1 MNIRALSA
9 FVLGG
14 ALALSALSASAD
26 DLVLHLSFND
36 DSGDTAVDQSG
47 FGNDATFFGNP
58 QWIDGVMDS
67 QGLGFDGATWGE
79 VPDDD
84 SLDLTGPLTLT
95 AWALVHPGGEAIQS
109 AMEKGPAWGA
119 GEYNL
124 AALYNGGTILQA
136 ADLPAACADT
146 NSGASIQDGT
156 WHHLAGVLDGAEIKM
171 YIDGVLDASMAC
183 VGSLTPN
190 DGALYIGARGGTGR
204 FLNGGLDELRIYNYA
219 LSATDV
225 EGDMNN
231 AAPVEARGK
240 MTTAWG
246 SLKAAR

>member
-1 MNIRALSA
+1 MKIRALSA
-9 FVLGG
+9 FALGG
-14 ALALSALSASAD
+14 ALALSTLTASAD

-36 DSGDTAVDQSG
+36 DSGSTAVDQSG

-58 QWIDGVMDS
+58 QWVDGVMDS
-67 QGLGFDGATWGE
+67 QGLAFDGATWGE
-79 VPDDD
+79 VADAD
-84 SLDLTGPLTLT
+84 SLDLTDTMTLT
-95 AWALVHPGGEAIQS
+95 AWALVNPGGEAIQS

-124 AALYNGGTILQA
+124 AALYNGGTLLQA

-146 NSGASIQDGT
+146 NVGASIQDGT
-156 WHHLAGVLDGAEIKM
+156 WHHLAGVLDGAEIKI
-171 YIDGVLDASMAC
+171 YIDGALDASMEC

-204 FLNGGLDELRIYNYA
+204 FLNGALDELRVYNYPLDA
-219 LSATDV
+219 AGI

-240 MTTAWG
+240 MATAWS

>member
-1 MNIRALSA
+1 MKIRALSA
-9 FVLGG
+9 LALGG
-14 ALALSALSASAD
+14 ALALSALNASAD
-26 DLVLHLSFND
+26 DLVLWLSFDD
-36 DSGDTAVDQSG
+36 DSGNTAIDQSE

-58 QWIDGVMDS
+58 QWVDGVFEG
-67 QGLGFDGATWGE
+67 QGLAFDGATHGE
-79 VPDDD
+79 VPDDP

-95 AWALVHPGGEAIQS
+95 AWAKVNPGGEAIQS

-136 ADLPAACADT
+136 ADLPAACT
-146 NSGASIQDGT
+146 NSGASIQDTG
-156 WHHLAGVLDGAEIKM
+156 WRHLAGVLDAAEIKI

-183 VGSLTPN
+183 VGTLTPN

-204 FLNGGLDELRIYNYA
+204 FLNGALDELRIYNYP
-219 LSATDV
+219 LSDTEV
-225 EGDMNN
+225 EGDKNN
-231 AAPVEARGK
+231 AAAVEARGK

-246 SLKAAR
+246 SLKAAH